1 MLETLLEC
9 IAPLDML
16 RSTKIALVLKSAAR
30 RKEFH
35 ADGTHANV
43 GKAIERVQNHW
54 RSAIERFIRQE
65 IGL

>member
-1 MLETLLEC
+1 MEC
-9 IAPLDML
+9 IAPLDIL

-30 RKEFH
+30 RREFH
-35 ADGTHANV
+35 AGGAHAGV
-43 GKAIERVQNHW
+43 GKAIDRVQKHW